1 MSDAQKKLAMT
12 LLPLGYGWH
21 SRLTKTGGARNA
33 LLILF
38 NEWGAIIYS
47 TLILHIAAQGNA
59 PTKALILLSGEV
71 LQTALLLL
79 LYFTMLYSIYDIG
92 YIINDKWAIKNEEN
106 PTIRAEIGQINYHA
120 AILSRTAIYAL
131 GALAATYVLN
141 AATPHS
147 VLTATGL
154 LLAGIVF
161 HNLAKK
167 VTHKGVTVINLRLAK
182 YAYTPYLVLQNPWYA
197 LPVLLVTLPELARFT
212 VIWTANKAAK
222 SKGRSYADFLPRHYA
237 YLVFLPLQLLFL
249 YPQYL
254 LLLGYNA
261 ALAALGL
268 AKQGLAKIKR
278 RAK

>member
-1 MSDAQKKLAMT
+1 MSNTQKKLAMT

-38 NEWGAIIYS
+38 NEWSTIIYS
-47 TLILHIAAQGNA
+47 TLILRIIAQEGTSITDAMQ
-59 PTKALILLSGEV
+59 LSEQV
-71 LQTALLLL
+71 FQTTLLLL
-79 LYFTMLYSIYDIG
+79 LYFILLYSIYDIG
-92 YIINDKWAIKNEEN
+92 YIVNDKWAVKNEEN
-106 PTIRAEIGQINYHA
+106 PTIRAEIGQINCRA

-154 LLAGIVF
+154 LLAGITF

-167 VTHKGVTVINLRLAK
+167 ITHKGVTVINLRLAK
-182 YAYTPYLVLQNPWYA
+182 YAYTPYLALQNPWHA
-197 LPVLLVTLPELARFT
+197 LLVLLVTLPELARFT

-222 SKGRSYADFLPRHYA
+222 PKGHSYADLLPRHYA
-237 YLVFLPLQLLFL
+237 YLIFLPLQLLFL
-249 YPQYL
+249 YPQYP

-261 ALAALGL
+261 ALAVIGL
-268 AKQGLAKIKR
+268 AKQELEKIKR